1 MNYRAMTMSEFVM
14 KAESIDITTP
24 NAIGNLDKIL
34 KSTPDWKNL
43 DIADIKMIFKACPE
57 VGSVIIGLWSFD
69 FLKSPAFIDEFLIGY
84 GSKRLEKNEQLD
96 VIAGLLSV
104 IRNCR
109 VDTED
114 DEYAVDLHYSVCGKL
129 FRLTGSK
136 AEEYLIDELKKHPG
150 QGISLIEALGV
161 LVGTEY
167 QGRLKMSTVDFLK
180 ELENSSSEDMRL
192 SAKSV
197 LVNDVYRVNEYT
209 DFLNSPE
216 KPS

>member
-1 MNYRAMTMSEFVM
+1 MSEFM
-14 KAESIDITTP
+14 KKAESIDLTAP
-24 NAIGNLDKIL
+24 NAIGTLDKIL
-34 KSTPDWKNL
+34 RSTPDWKDL
-43 DIADIKMIFKACPE
+43 GIADIKEIFKACPE
-57 VGSVIIGLWSFD
+57 VGRVIIGLWSFD
-69 FLKSPAFIDEFLIGY
+69 FLKSPEFIDESLVGY

-109 VDTED
+109 VDSED
-114 DEYAVDLHYSVCGKL
+114 DEDAVDLHYSACGKL
-129 FRLTGSK
+129 FRLAGSK

-150 QGISLIEALGV
+150 TSLIEALGV

-167 QGRLKMSTVDFLK
+167 QGRLKMSTVDLLK

-209 DFLNSPE
+209 NFLNSPE
-216 KPS
+216 EPS